1 MFTSFTVVDN
11 FLTFYLTVFLNGM
24 SMHRDNF
31 KYKNI
36 GFQSTHIKNICGC
49 EIIISRRAGGIG
61 LGSEE
66 NRRRRVVTHV
76 FTNNFLL
83 SYARQILFS
92 ELFVHG
98 QGVLSIYLLAL
109 CHLPN

>member
-1 MFTSFTVVDN
+1 MKILHNVVLGI
-11 FLTFYLTVFLNGM
+11 F
-24 SMHRDNF
+24 
-31 KYKNI
+31 
-36 GFQSTHIKNICGC
+36 
-49 EIIISRRAGGIG
+49 ISRRSLASRAGGIG
-61 LGSEE
+61 LGSVE
-66 NRRRRVVTHV
+66 NRRRRRRRVVTHV

-83 SYARQILFS
+83 SNARQILFS